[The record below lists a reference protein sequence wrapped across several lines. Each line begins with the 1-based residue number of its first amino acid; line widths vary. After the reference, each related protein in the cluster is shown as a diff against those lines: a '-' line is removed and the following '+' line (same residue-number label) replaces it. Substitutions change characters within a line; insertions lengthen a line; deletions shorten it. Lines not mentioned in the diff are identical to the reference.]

1 MHKHTQAATA
11 LVAAAVAVLAT
22 GGIAQAVGAPRNT
35 PQQPKNVTVSTQ
47 KVISLPGV
55 GGHGD
60 VVTVDRAAHTAYI
73 AQSPDNDVIVLDTT
87 SNTIKTVIPNIP
99 SANGIAYT
107 ADNVFVASA
116 STNSVDVI
124 SKATWKIIATVAA
137 GGTTPDAIYVD
148 PYKHSVFVANDGSSN
163 MEEFSA
169 TAPFAVRGTL
179 DLPPSPNGTH
189 TGPDLGTYVAAGD
202 RLYQAVDNQVLV
214 IDPRTDTITHTFA
227 LPSAAGSAKDMY
239 YDARRHLLWVA
250 TSTPEVF
257 ALNPSTGSIVD
268 TVKTLS
274 GADQIAGDPGDGL
287 LFLGEGQAGVMGV
300 IDLASHKNIAN
311 IPTESGF
318 HTLAYLPH
326 TGVVYAYYNQSN
338 TVHVDKITTK

>member
-22 GGIAQAVGAPRNT
+22 GGIAQAVGTPRNT

-47 KVISLPGV
+47 KVMSLPGV

-60 VVTVDRAAHTAYI
+60 VVTVDPAAHTAYI
-73 AQSPDNDVIVLDTT
+73 AQSPDDDVIVLDTT
-87 SNTIKTVIPNIP
+87 DNTIKTVIPNIP

-107 ADNVFVASA
+107 KDNVFVASA
-116 STNSVDVI
+116 TTNSVKVI
-124 SKATWKIIATVAA
+124 SKTTWKIIATVAT
-137 GGTTPDAIYVD
+137 GGKIPDAIYVD
-148 PYKHSVFVANDGSSN
+148 PRQHSVFVANDDSGN

-179 DLPPSPNGTH
+179 ALPPSPNGSH

-202 RLYQAVDNQVLV
+202 RIYQAVDNQVLV
-214 IDPRTDTITHTFA
+214 IDPSTRTITHTFA
-227 LPSAAGSAKDMY
+227 LPPAAGSAKDMY
-239 YDARRHLLWVA
+239 YDTRRHLLWVA
-250 TSTPEVF
+250 TSSPEVF
-257 ALNPSTGSIVD
+257 ALDPRTGNIVD
-268 TVKTLS
+268 TVETLS
-274 GADQIAGDPGDGL
+274 GADQIAGDSDHGL

-318 HTLAYLPH
+318 HTLDYLPH